1 MEPVWGL
8 SIQDNAAAIPVGEK
22 RQFVASI
29 QTGKPVHFLWTFD
42 LRHLYQATHMG
53 KDVSSS
59 RSSFK
64 LSSDDGNLT

>member
-8 SIQDNAAAIPVGEK
+8 SIQDAAAAIAVGEK
-22 RQFVASI
+22 RQFVATI

-42 LRHLYQATHMG
+42 LRHLYQTTRMG
-53 KDVSSS
+53 KEV
-59 RSSFK
+59 RSSGRGFK